1 MVAPELFDGVSPEA
15 TADILALGT
24 PRAVAPGEVI
34 FDLGADAANLF
45 IVQRGRIA
53 LTLPMNIRGQDQD
66 VLLEERG
73 AGQTVGWSA
82 LIPPHKFTLKATAP
96 LPTEVLAVPRDGLTS
111 YLAAH
116 PSIGYRVACN
126 VAAIVGE
133 RFQVFQAMWLR
144 EMERVVKLTNP

>member
-24 PRAVAPGEVI
+24 ARAVARDEVI
-34 FDLGADAANLF
+34 FDLGADAASLF
-45 IVQRGRIA
+45 VVQRGRVA

-73 AGQTVGWSA
+73 PGQTIGWSA
-82 LIPPHKFTLKATAP
+82 LIPPHRFTLKATAP
-96 LPTEVLAVPRDGLTS
+96 MPTEVLAVPRDGLTR
-111 YLAAH
+111 YMVEH
-116 PSIGYRVACN
+116 PSTGYRIACN
-126 VAAIVGE
+126 VAAIVGQ